1 MSKNTCFLISMFLLI
16 VVMSGLTILV
26 KSYFPQFV
34 TPCWGFILFFFAI
47 VNIVIYLLTMKIK
60 EKKDMGKFTNFYM
73 ATTMTK
79 LLVYLAILLIYV
91 LIFPEDK
98 KAFIFTFLAYYLCF
112 TFFETYILTK
122 SRN

>member
-1 MSKNTCFLISMFLLI
+1 
-16 VVMSGLTILV
+16 
-26 KSYFPQFV
+26 
-34 TPCWGFILFFFAI
+34 
-47 VNIVIYLLTMKIK
+47 MKIK